1 MAAPDGCDGK
11 ERASR
16 PRAETLNYLCEIIGE
31 LKHLADRSG
40 QPTLSAILTAALTEA
55 RIQHDDQRCDG

>member
-1 MAAPDGCDGK
+1 MAGSDDRDANGA
-11 ERASR
+11 ASS

-31 LKHLADRSG
+31 LKHLADRTG